1 MFFESVK
8 QCMNI
13 TKTVHKLCQ
22 PYLLGSRHP
31 LSLYQRLS
39 AVGLPP
45 IPPPYVSD
53 CQQMADP
60 PSPYIRDYQQL
71 AYPPSP
77 LCQRLSA
84 NGSPPFLPL
93 SAM

>member
-60 PSPYIRDYQQL
+60 PS
-71 AYPPSP
+71 S
-77 LCQRLSA
+77 LCQRCQHLDD
-84 NGSPPFLPL
+84 SPTTCFYRFSSLDQTPL
-93 SAM
+93 